1 MSDVV
6 VYWNVL
12 PDLAAV
18 GRLRRHQQHAG
29 GQVMVLVLEC
39 LFWFAVF
46 YIALMIVC
54 VRADARFSMRERRRR
69 VMASKA
75 KWG

>member
-1 MSDVV
+1 MI
-6 VYWNVL
+6 
-12 PDLAAV
+12 
-18 GRLRRHQQHAG
+18 
-29 GQVMVLVLEC
+29 LVLEC

-46 YIALMIVC
+46 YIVLMIVC

-69 VMASKA
+69 VIAERA